1 MARVKLSDLPM
12 CPEVTSECLL
22 PIVSGT
28 TTYKTTI
35 SQLVDE
41 LPAGP
46 AGPQGEPG
54 EPGATGATGS
64 QGIQGPPGDDG
75 ADGATGA
82 TGPEGPEGPQGP
94 QGQTG
99 NTGNTGS
106 QGIQGIQGP
115 AGSTGADGF
124 GGGSVVKKT
133 ADQTFNSATPANVTS
148 LSFAVV
154 AGRYYRYEFWVIV
167 RSDTSTVGVAL
178 GVTYPAVTRAAAT
191 GMGLIASGAGGSF
204 DTAITA
210 SGGHVIT
217 TAVPVINT
225 DYLAKVEG
233 LIVPS
238 ANGTL
243 QLQARTETGTTVVT
257 VRQGSCGFLWDMGT

>member
-1 MARVKLSDLPM
+1 MPKVKLSELPT
-12 CPEVTSECLL
+12 CAPLDGSCYIPVVQAGVTR
-22 PIVSGT
+22 
-28 TTYKTTI
+28 KTTVAAI
-35 SQLVDE
+35 VAMV
-41 LPAGP
+41 PAGP
-46 AGPQGEPG
+46 EGPEGPEGPQGI
-54 EPGATGATGS
+54 
-64 QGIQGPPGDDG
+64 QGIQGVQGPPGDDG
-75 ADGATGA
+75 ADGTTGA
-82 TGPEGPEGPQGP
+82 SGPEGPEGPQGP
-94 QGQTG
+94 
-99 NTGNTGS
+99 TGNTGS
-106 QGIQGIQGP
+106 TGSQGIQGIQGIQGP

-133 ADQTFNSATPANVTS
+133 ADQTFNSATPANVTG

-167 RSDTSTVGVAL
+167 RSDTATVGVAL

-210 SGGHVIT
+210 SGGHVIPA
-217 TAVPVINT
+217 AVPAINT

-233 LIVPS
+233 IIVPS